1 MVKSGSLH
9 WFNTV
14 ICSLI
19 HIQILSVVPRAF
31 FFWSRIQPRIAHC
44 SQWSCLFSFLWF
56 RKVLESFQK
65 SFREVYYR
73 SEEHR
78 LIIWCNVFW
87 FKFIWCFL
95 VVKFRLRLEQKCHR
109 SDVVSHSVH
118 PIRNSSLM
126 LTLPVIEDKLVFLNK
141 LKSVVTLTQSSW
153 GSGSAFCSSFHSYLS
168 LSTIEV
174 LGQWAWADFIWNS
187 IQVDLKGVSH
197 GGDRKQVAEAMTFLL
212 HNWKQT
218 WSPSIPLVTFDGCVR
233 ALSCNQLLGFS
244 S

>member
-14 ICSLI
+14 ICCLI

-31 FFWSRIQPRIAHC
+31 FFWSRIQPRITHC

-87 FKFIWCFL
+87 FKFVWCFL

-118 PIRNSSLM
+118 PIGNSSLM

-141 LKSVVTLTQSSW
+141 LKSVLWPWLSPLGVQAQLFAPPFTVTWALAPSRSL
-153 GSGSAFCSSFHSYLS
+153 GSGPEQISSEIPSKWTWKVWVMVETGSRWLRPWLSFCTIGNKLEVPAS
-168 LSTIEV
+168 L
-174 LGQWAWADFIWNS
+174 
-187 IQVDLKGVSH
+187 
-197 GGDRKQVAEAMTFLL
+197 
-212 HNWKQT
+212 
-218 WSPSIPLVTFDGCVR
+218 
-233 ALSCNQLLGFS
+233 
-244 S
+244 